1 MRRTLIAFLAASLIP
16 PLGAIQLLTAQG
28 KLADGVAWLGVA
40 GIAVSS
46 TSAAAIY
53 TLTLLNRIARL
64 AFALPDTAGL
74 TIPKAKPR
82 NLNLGHRNAHEILA
96 LTANHLAVRDVLL
109 EILLDLPFNDRS
121 KTGVI
126 LLNVIRHG

>member
-1 MRRTLIAFLAASLIP
+1 MRRGLIAFLAASLIP

-53 TLTLLNRIARL
+53 TLTLLNREAGNPEPVVPV
-64 AFALPDTAGL
+64 PD
-74 TIPKAKPR
+74 PVKP
-82 NLNLGHRNAHEILA
+82 
-96 LTANHLAVRDVLL
+96 
-109 EILLDLPFNDRS
+109 
-121 KTGVI
+121 
-126 LLNVIRHG
+126 